1 MLIQSGY
8 NVANEAFSSDDFKAG
23 SLFKE
28 NYGFCEWMHNHF
40 KNPRK
45 LVNLC
50 RLKIRDESNGSNFQ
64 EKINKL
70 NIPEN
75 LKNYLMMKEF
85 Q

>member
-8 NVANEAFSSDDFKAG
+8 NVANEEFSSDDFKAEG
-23 SLFKE
+23 LFKGSH
-28 NYGFCEWMHNHF
+28 GFCEWMHNYF

-50 RLKIRDESNGSNFQ
+50 RAKIRSESNGSNFQ

-70 NIPEN
+70 TIPAN
-75 LKNYLMMKEF
+75 LKNYLLMKEF
-85 Q
+85 F